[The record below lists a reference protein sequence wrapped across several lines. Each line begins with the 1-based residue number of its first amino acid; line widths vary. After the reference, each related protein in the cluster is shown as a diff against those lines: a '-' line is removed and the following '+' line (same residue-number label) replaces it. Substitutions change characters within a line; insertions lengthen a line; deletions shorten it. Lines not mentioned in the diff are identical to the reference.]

1 MAVIRKIVVNE
12 TTVYPRT
19 ITDAIVDTETGEKL
33 SVVIPRMR
41 RIINVVPTD
50 PITTQ
55 EIDNMSNRADIET
68 ATTTTLEPN

>member
-12 TTVYPRT
+12 TTVYPRSV
-19 ITDAIVDTETGEKL
+19 TDAIVDTETGEKL

-55 EIDNMSNRADIET
+55 EIDNMSENSTDET
-68 ATTTTLEPN
+68 VTTTLEPN

>member
-12 TTVYPRT
+12 TTVYPRSV
-19 ITDAIVDTETGEKL
+19 TDAIVDTETGEKL

-55 EIDNMSNRADIET
+55 EIDNMSEKTTDET
-68 ATTTTLEPN
+68 VTTTLEPN